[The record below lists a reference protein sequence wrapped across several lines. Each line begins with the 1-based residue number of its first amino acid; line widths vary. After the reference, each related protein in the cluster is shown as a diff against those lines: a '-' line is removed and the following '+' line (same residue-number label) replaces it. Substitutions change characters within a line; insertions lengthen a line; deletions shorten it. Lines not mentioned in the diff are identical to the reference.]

1 MKKVVNKMINIIEIP
16 VDINNE
22 LCYNGIRYRVSPNL
36 KQYEVK
42 NYPIKTNDK
51 YNEWTNECEMDSV
64 IVIDKGDT
72 IKFLDQ
78 NGQDITFDIK
88 QV

>member
-1 MKKVVNKMINIIEIP
+1 VINIIELS

-22 LCYNGIRYRVSPNL
+22 LCYNNIRYRISPNL

-42 NYPIKTNDK
+42 NYPIAKGDK
-51 YNEWTNECEMDSV
+51 FNEWTNECEMDSV
-64 IVIDKGDT
+64 IVIEKEDS

-78 NGQDITFDIK
+78 NGLDITKDIE

>member
-1 MKKVVNKMINIIEIP
+1 MKVVNKMKKIFEIS
-16 VDINNE
+16 VDIANE
-22 LCYNGIRYRVSPNL
+22 FCYNNNRYRVSPNL

-42 NYPIKTNDK
+42 NYPHKTSGK

-64 IVIDKGDT
+64 IVIEQDSK

-78 NGQDITFDIK
+78 NGVDITNDIE